1 MDNTSFKTD
10 LPDHLSNESQDSKA
24 TETTIVKEVKEE
36 PKAVPPE
43 HIAITKTIPAHSET
57 KKTDHKNI
65 FLFIM
70 AAVVLILCILA
81 SNTIGTYAE
90 EMASIRS
97 VGGTSINEAY
107 FQAHGHI
114 YEGVSQLIIAIG
126 LFMSSIL
133 VWMGIKN

>member
-70 AAVVLILCILA
+70 AAVVLILCIFA

-90 EMASIRS
+90 EMAYIRS